1 MNKMAKKV
9 RCLKFVYTFY
19 NKSNLYKL
27 EMKLYFVTYFQET
40 SFKTSF

>member
-9 RCLKFVYTFY
+9 SCLQFLYTFY

-27 EMKLYFVTYFQET
+27 EMKLFRNVF
-40 SFKTSF
+40 SKNMI